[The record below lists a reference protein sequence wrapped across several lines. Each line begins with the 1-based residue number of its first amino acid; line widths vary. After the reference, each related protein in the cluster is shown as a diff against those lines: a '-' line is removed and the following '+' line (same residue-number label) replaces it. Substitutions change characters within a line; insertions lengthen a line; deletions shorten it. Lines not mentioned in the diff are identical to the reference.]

1 MEEKDENGIK
11 YTDVISQIYTYLQ
24 ELQTANQYHI
34 GDEVDLDVDELNKI
48 ANNGWSKGIANQVA
62 NAGTTIQYSNPRK
75 EKQEKEHTLTRDGGY
90 FIYWLMMHLTFLEDE
105 GFVSKYPIIQKNVVT
120 SWGRSIIHS
129 GVYNDFDRAFLE
141 EVREYMNK
149 RKWVYKKPSLNE
161 HNDTLPLI
169 ERLPQTLTK

>member
-48 ANNGWSKGIANQVA
+48 ANNGWSKGIANAVA
-62 NAGTTIQYSNPRK
+62 DSSTTITY
-75 EKQEKEHTLTRDGGY
+75 EKEYPLTRDMAY
-90 FIYWLMMHLTFLEDE
+90 FIYWLMMHITFLEDE
-105 GFVSKYPIIQKNVVT
+105 GFVSKYPFIQKNVVT

-129 GVYNDFDRAFLE
+129 GLYNDFDRAFLE

-149 RKWVYKKPSLNE
+149 RKWVYKKPVLNE